1 MSMFLI
7 FCGLF
12 VPFIFL
18 SIEAVSNGMSYNTS
32 IYLVSVFNGVSVLGR
47 TLPAPIAD
55 KYGRFNVVIVMSWL
69 TAIFTLAIWIPANSN
84 ATRWVYS
91 AFFGFS
97 SGTIVSMG
105 PALVAQISD
114 VRQIGIRT
122 GTMYTFVAIAVLV
135 GNPIAGSLVTD
146 HGTNYDRL
154 KIFGGCLMCAGCVV
168 LMGARWSLSDGRLI
182 AKV

>member
-1 MSMFLI
+1 MFLI
-7 FCGLF
+7 FTGLF
-12 VPFIFL
+12 VPFIFM
-18 SIEAVSNGMSYNTS
+18 SIEAVTNGMSHDIS
-32 IYLVSVFNGVSVLGR
+32 IYLVSVFNGVSILGR

-69 TAIFTLAIWIPANSN
+69 TSIFTLAIWIPANSN
-84 ATRWVYS
+84 TARWLYS

-97 SGTIVSMG
+97 SGAIVSMG
-105 PALVAQISD
+105 PAMVAQISD

-122 GTMYTFVAIAVLV
+122 GTMYMFVAIAVLV
-135 GNPIAGSLVTD
+135 GNPIAASLVTD

-154 KIFGGCLMCAGCVV
+154 KIFGGCLMCGGSLV
-168 LMGARWSLSDGRLI
+168 LMAARWSLSDGKLM

>member
-1 MSMFLI
+1 MFLI

-18 SIEAVSNGMSYNTS
+18 SIEAVTNGMSHNVS
-32 IYLVSVFNGVSVLGR
+32 IYVVSVFNGVSILGR
-47 TLPAPIAD
+47 TLPAPLAD
-55 KYGRFNVVIVMSWL
+55 KYGRFNVVIIMSWL

-84 ATRWVYS
+84 TARWLYS

-122 GTMYTFVAIAVLV
+122 GTMYTFVALAVLI

-154 KIFGGCLMCAGCVV
+154 KIFGGSLMCSGCVV
-168 LMGARWSLSDGRLI
+168 LMGARWSLSNGKLI